1 MSNTP
6 LFEIPEFTPITKI
19 LDCKNCSCRSQCG
32 SYTMFK
38 KSLCEEDRIEDFV
51 NSKYDCEKFLNLVF
65 WIKILVEAV
74 SFIASIALSILH
86 FHTFWKTSIAIVSI
100 FVVILFLDWM
110 TDIVIYKICKKSE
123 QNRKNEYNQKV
134 KTLQEQNEAIQ
145 KANAGITEEVDKFLK
160 YSDKLLNE
168 LIMVYNSVKD
178 SQNLQS
184 KEGERVLKKL
194 EGVNSELAILN
205 KKLSTGNIESSY
217 ISTLYKV
224 HLPKLLEYSKQF
236 EELLGFGSVTVNQVV
251 KFSDLL
257 EVFRIKIAN
266 HTQYLQDKAEDD
278 FIIKITALNEDVMPE
293 FDGSEVDSNE

>member
-6 LFEIPEFTPITKI
+6 LFEIPEFIPITEI
-19 LDCKNCSCRSQCG
+19 LNCKNCTDRDKCE
-32 SYTMFK
+32 SYK
-38 KSLCEEDRIEDFV
+38 KMRNYLCSENSIEDFIS
-51 NSKYDCEKFLNLVF
+51 SKYDCEKFLYLVC
-65 WIKILVEAV
+65 WIKFGVELV
-74 SFIASIALSILH
+74 SFIAGIVLLMLH
-86 FHTFWKTSIAIVSI
+86 FHTFWKTSIAIV
-100 FVVILFLDWM
+100 FVFLVILFLDWM
-110 TDIVIYKICKKSE
+110 TDKIIYKICKKSE
-123 QNRKNEYNQKV
+123 ENRKNEYKQKV
-134 KTLQEQNEAIQ
+134 KTLQQQNEAIQ
-145 KANAGITEEVDKFLK
+145 KANAGITEEVDRFIK
-160 YSDKLLNE
+160 YSDNMLNE
-168 LIMVYNSVKD
+168 LIRGYDTVKNS
-178 SQNLQS
+178 QYLQT

-236 EELLGFGSVTVNQVV
+236 EELLNNGTATINQIV

-266 HTQYLQDKAEDD
+266 HTQYLKDKAEDD

-293 FDGSEVDSNE
+293 FDGSEVNSNE